1 MKSKVFNPVKQTQTL
16 TRLIRVGMARKDI
29 PTVSALAVMLGMER
43 PALSKR
49 MNHGGW
55 KDVELWRVFR
65 VLEFTAEEIVTA
77 MGGAAA

>member
-29 PTVSALAVMLGMER
+29 PTVSALAVMLGMKR

-55 KDVELWRVFR
+55 SDVELWRVFR
-65 VLEFTAEEIVTA
+65 VLEFTEEEIVIA